1 MHRRRSLPWVVLVS
15 GAAAIGSL
23 ALLAR
28 HGGLGVMDGGKGRST
43 NDHLLEAL
51 LAADQETPAISRQS
65 IPPSDSRKATG
76 PTGSPQVRV
85 ALYRQFPVQQINA
98 TKSSRCSSQTQNHL
112 KRIDL
117 SRWTDP
123 TLRCSSDSGA
133 DVLVNGKRYQGSIE
147 LVRESKGW
155 LAINQLPLENY
166 VASVVGSEMPSHW
179 NTEALKA
186 QAVAARSYALVHLV
200 RPAGRQFHLGDTTRW
215 QVYGGQESISG
226 RTKAA
231 TEATHGQVLSFR
243 GGLVESL
250 YAATSEISAEAH
262 GHLGA
267 SMSQTGANRLAQQGS
282 NYAQILNQYY
292 NGAELARIRL
302 NGD

>member
-1 MHRRRSLPWVVLVS
+1 MQRRRSQRLVLLAS
-15 GAAAIGSL
+15 GAAAIGSF

-28 HGGLGVMDGGKGRST
+28 DGGIRGMDGADGRST
-43 NDHLLEAL
+43 NDSLLEAL
-51 LAADQETPAISRQS
+51 LAADQETPATSRQAIS
-65 IPPSDSRKATG
+65 PSDSRKPTG

-85 ALYRQFPVQQINA
+85 ALYRQFPVHQINV
-98 TKSSRCSSQTQNHL
+98 TNHSRCTSQTQKQL
-112 KRIDL
+112 KRVDL

-123 TLRCSSDSGA
+123 TLRCSSGSGA

-147 LVRESKGW
+147 LVRENKGW
-155 LAINQLPLENY
+155 LAINQLPLETY

-179 NTEALKA
+179 NAEALKA

-200 RPAGRQFHLGDTTRW
+200 RPAGRRFHLGDTTRW

-231 TEATHGQVLSFR
+231 TEATQGQVLSFK

-302 NGD
+302 NGN